1 MLKHNNRNRWL
12 MLPLLLLMPGFLSCQ
27 GEADRPVLPDVYQWQ
42 EAFIESNKYLNILE
56 EEAIDDFIERF
67 GWEMQRTGTGLRY
80 KIDRKGE
87 GPNVAYGDLVVV
99 NYTVYLMTGDPVY
112 SSANDEPL
120 VFVAG
125 RGGVESGLEEGIRL
139 LNNKAMATFILPSYL
154 AHGLPGDGHKIP
166 RRSAIIYEI
175 EVMGIY

>member
-1 MLKHNNRNRWL
+1 MPMDKQRNRWWLVALL
-12 MLPLLLLMPGFLSCQ
+12 MLKLGFSSCQ
-27 GEADRPVLPDVYQWQ
+27 GEETRPVSPDVHQWQ

-67 GWEMQRTGTGLRY
+67 GWMMHRTGSGLRY
-80 KIDRKGE
+80 KINRE
-87 GPNVAYGDLVVV
+87 GDGPKVAYGDLVVV
-99 NYTVYLMTGDPVY
+99 NYTVYLMSGDPVY
-112 SSANDEPL
+112 SSGKDGPL
-120 VFVAG
+120 AFVAG

-139 LNNKAMATFILPSYL
+139 LNNNAKATFILPSYL

-175 EVMGIY
+175 EVIGVY